1 MKKKERIDLKV
12 RMVLDSL
19 GATLTLVGLGG
30 IAGATEGQGS
40 FMIAV
45 IVFLIGLAEVAW
57 SYQR

>member
-1 MKKKERIDLKV
+1 MRKDLKIRILFDV
-12 RMVLDSL
+12 I